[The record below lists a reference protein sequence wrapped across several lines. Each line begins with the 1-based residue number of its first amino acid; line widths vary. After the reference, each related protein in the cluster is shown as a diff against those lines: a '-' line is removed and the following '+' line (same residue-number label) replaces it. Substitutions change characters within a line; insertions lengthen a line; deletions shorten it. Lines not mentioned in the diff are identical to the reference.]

1 MLSLDVIA
9 ELFAGEDAWVVGGA
23 VRDDLLGR
31 TALDVDVACHHPERA
46 ARALVARAGDAVFPL
61 HEEFGAW
68 RVVLKGTRDRFAGPV
83 PLRAHQWRTVDFSPL
98 RGGSIDEDLAG
109 RDFTA
114 NAIAQPVAGGDYVD
128 PLGGRG
134 DVESRTL
141 RTVSVEVFDHDPL
154 RLLRGVRLEDELG
167 FRLDPEAEELSR
179 AKAGLVTGAAG
190 ERILD
195 ELQRLSADGIERAAE
210 LGLLEPLGGHVDPRL
225 RAFDSPW
232 FRLAVTFG
240 ENLRRLPIP
249 GDLRRFVRILLR
261 AEPPADSSPRAI
273 HRFRR
278 ATEPFAVEALAY
290 VGAGEMAGAL
300 EQARVGEPAEPLLR
314 GDELG
319 IDPGPEIGRLL
330 ELIAEERAAGTISTR
345 EEALE
350 LVRRS
355 LE

>member
-1 MLSLDVIA
+1 
-9 ELFAGEDAWVVGGA
+9 
-23 VRDDLLGR
+23 
-31 TALDVDVACHHPERA
+31 
-46 ARALVARAGDAVFPL
+46 
-61 HEEFGAW
+61 
-68 RVVLKGTRDRFAGPV
+68 
-83 PLRAHQWRTVDFSPL
+83 
-98 RGGSIDEDLAG
+98 
-109 RDFTA
+109 
-114 NAIAQPVAGGDYVD
+114 
-128 PLGGRG
+128 
-134 DVESRTL
+134 L
-141 RTVSVEVFDHDPL
+141 RTVSIEVFDHDPL

-167 FRLDPEAEELSR
+167 FRLDRDAEELTL

-190 ERILD
+190 ERVLD
-195 ELQRLSADGIERAAE
+195 ELQRLSAGGIERAAE
-210 LGLLEPLGGHVDPRL
+210 LGLLEPLGGRVDPRL

-249 GDLRRFVRILLR
+249 GDLRRFVGILLR
-261 AEPPADSSPRAI
+261 AEPPADGSPRAI

-290 VGAGEMAGAL
+290 VGAGELTDAV
-300 EQARVGEPAEPLLR
+300 EQARADEPAGPLLR

-319 IDPGPEIGRLL
+319 IDPGPEVGRLL

-345 EEALE
+345 EEALQ

>member
-1 MLSLDVIA
+1 MLSLDMIA
-9 ELFAGEDAWVVGGA
+9 EVFAGEDAWVVGGA

-31 TALDVDVACHHPERA
+31 TALDIDVACRDPERA

-61 HEEFGAW
+61 NEEFGAW
-68 RVVLKGTRDRFAGPV
+68 RVVLDRSK
-83 PLRAHQWRTVDFSPL
+83 TVDFSPL
-98 RGGSIDEDLAG
+98 RGGSIDADLGA

-114 NAIAQPVAGGDYVD
+114 NAIAQPVAGGEYVD

-141 RTVSVEVFDHDPL
+141 RTVSIEVFDHDPL

-167 FRLDPEAEELSR
+167 FRLDQEAEELTL

-190 ERILD
+190 ERVLD
-195 ELQRLSADGIERAAE
+195 ELQRLSAGGIERAAE
-210 LGLLEPLGGHVDPRL
+210 LGLLEPLGGRVDPRL

-249 GDLRRFVRILLR
+249 GDLRRFVGILAR
-261 AEPPADSSPRAI
+261 AQPPDDGSPRAI

-278 ATEPFAVEALAY
+278 VTEPFALEALAY
-290 VGAGEMAGAL
+290 VGAGELAGAV
-300 EQARVGEPAEPLLR
+300 EQARAGQPAEPLLR

-319 IDPGPEIGRLL
+319 IPPGPEVGRLL

-345 EEALE
+345 EEALQ

>member
-1 MLSLDVIA
+1 MLSLDMIA
-9 ELFAGEDAWVVGGA
+9 EVFAGEDAWVVGGA

-31 TALDVDVACHHPERA
+31 TALDIDVACRDPERA

-61 HEEFGAW
+61 NEEFGAW
-68 RVVLKGTRDRFAGPV
+68 RVVLDR
-83 PLRAHQWRTVDFSPL
+83 RKTVDFSPL
-98 RGGSIDEDLAG
+98 RGGSIDADLGA

-114 NAIAQPVAGGDYVD
+114 NAIAQPVAGGEYVD

-141 RTVSVEVFDHDPL
+141 RTVSIEVFDHDPL

-167 FRLDPEAEELSR
+167 FRLDREAEELTL

-190 ERILD
+190 ERVLD
-195 ELQRLSADGIERAAE
+195 ELQRLSAGGIERAAE
-210 LGLLEPLGGHVDPRL
+210 LGLLEPLGGRVDPRL

-249 GDLRRFVRILLR
+249 GDLRRFVGILLR
-261 AEPPADSSPRAI
+261 AEPPADGSPRAI

-290 VGAGEMAGAL
+290 VGAGELTDAV
-300 EQARVGEPAEPLLR
+300 EQARADEPAGPLLR

-319 IDPGPEIGRLL
+319 IDPGPEVGRLL

-345 EEALE
+345 EEALQ

>member
-1 MLSLDVIA
+1 MLSLDVVA
-9 ELFAGEDAWVVGGA
+9 ELFAEEEAWVVGGA
-23 VRDDLLGR
+23 VRDELLGQE
-31 TALDVDVACHHPERA
+31 ALDLDVACTDPERA
-46 ARALVARAGDAVFPL
+46 ARALVAMTGDAVFPL
-61 HEEFGAW
+61 NEEFGAW
-68 RVVLKGTRDRFAGPV
+68 RVMLDRS
-83 PLRAHQWRTVDFSPL
+83 RTVDFSPL
-98 RGGSIDEDLAG
+98 RDGSIEADLAA

-114 NAIAQPVAGGDYVD
+114 NAIALPVRGGEYVD
-128 PLGGRG
+128 PFGGRA
-134 DVESRTL
+134 DIERRAL
-141 RTVSVEVFDHDPL
+141 RTVSERVFDDDPL

-167 FRLDPEAEELSR
+167 FRLDPAAEQR
-179 AKAGLVTGAAG
+179 TRTKAGLVTQAAG

-195 ELQRLSADGIERAAE
+195 ELRRLSAAGIERLDE
-210 LGLLEPLGGHVDPRL
+210 LGLLEPLGGHADARL

-249 GDLRRFVRILLR
+249 GDLRRFVAILQR
-261 AEPPADSSPRAI
+261 AQPPADGSARAI

-278 ATEPFAVEALAY
+278 STEPFALEALAY
-290 VGAGEMAGAL
+290 VGAADLSGAVQ
-300 EQARVGEPAEPLLR
+300 QARATEPKEPLLR

-319 IDPGPEIGRLL
+319 IEPGPEVGRLL

>member
-1 MLSLDVIA
+1 MLSLEVIA

-31 TALDVDVACHHPERA
+31 TALDVDVACRDPERA
-46 ARALVARAGDAVFPL
+46 ARVLVTRTGEAVFPL
-61 HEEFGAW
+61 NEEFGAW
-68 RVVLKGTRDRFAGPV
+68 RVLLDRS
-83 PLRAHQWRTVDFSPL
+83 RTVDFSPL
-98 RGGSIDEDLAG
+98 RGGSIDDDLAA
-109 RDFTA
+109 RDFTV
-114 NAIAQPVAGGDYVD
+114 NAIARPVTGGEDVD
-128 PLGGRG
+128 PFGGRA
-134 DVESRTL
+134 DVERGVL
-141 RTVSVEVFDHDPL
+141 RAVSPDVFDHDPL

-167 FRLDPEAEELSR
+167 FRLDSQAEELTR
-179 AKAGLVTGAAG
+179 AKAGLLTRAAG

-195 ELQRLSADGIERAAE
+195 ELQRLSADGIERAGE
-210 LGLLEPLGGHVDPRL
+210 LGLLEPLGGRVDPRL

-240 ENLRRLPIP
+240 ENLGRLPIP
-249 GDLRRFVRILLR
+249 GDLRRFGGILLR
-261 AEPPADSSPRAI
+261 AEPPADGSPRAI

-278 ATEPFAVEALAY
+278 STEPFAVEALAY
-290 VGAGEMAGAL
+290 VGAAELADAV
-300 EQARVGEPAEPLLR
+300 ERARTDEPAEPLVR

-319 IDPGPEIGRLL
+319 LEPGPEVGRLL